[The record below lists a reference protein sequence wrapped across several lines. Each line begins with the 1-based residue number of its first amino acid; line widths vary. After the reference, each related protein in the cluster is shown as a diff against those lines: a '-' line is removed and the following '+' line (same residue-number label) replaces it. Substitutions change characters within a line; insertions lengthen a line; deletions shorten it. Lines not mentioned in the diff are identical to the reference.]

1 MSNMTILLRRELWAN
16 PAITAAPAIIGG
28 LLLLL
33 TILAVVGAISV
44 SVGDDPVDIVE
55 AIKHIEPGT
64 AGPLMQMALAS
75 LSVTFN
81 TVMILVI
88 TFYLLDA
95 LYADRK
101 DRSILFWKSLPVSD
115 TQIVL
120 SKLATAALVIPAVTL
135 VIYLITAFVIY
146 LISGSAVAFAGSTEV
161 LAAGPGALLETTLTL
176 FYALLVQSL
185 WYMPIFG
192 WLLLASAWAKRA
204 VLLWAVLPPVALMLI
219 EDMVFRTTTIAQL
232 LGERVVGVFPLAFRH
247 RGDMDIRVLEHST
260 PDGDLRITAIDGLT
274 SMIQPGT
281 LLASPGLYGGFV
293 VAAIFIAGAIWLR
306 RYRDES

>member
-1 MSNMTILLRRELWAN
+1 MNKMAILLRRELWGN
-16 PAITAAPAIIGG
+16 PAITVAPAIIGG
-28 LLLLL
+28 LLLVM
-33 TILAVVGAISV
+33 TILAVAGAISI
-44 SVGDDPVDIVE
+44 SVGDDPVDVVD
-55 AIKHIEPGT
+55 AIKRVDPGT

-88 TFYLLDA
+88 TFYLLDS

-120 SKLATAALVIPAVTL
+120 SKLATAALVIPAITL
-135 VIYLITAFVIY
+135 VIYLITAVVIY
-146 LISGSAVAFAGSTEV
+146 LISGSAVAFAGSTAVLEV
-161 LAAGPGALLETTLTL
+161 GPGALLETAVTLL
-176 FYALLVQSL
+176 YALLVQSL
-185 WYMPIFG
+185 WYLPIFG

-204 VLLWAVLPPVALMLI
+204 VLLWAILPPVVLMLI
-219 EDMVFRTTTIAQL
+219 EDMVFRTSTIAQL
-232 LGERVVGVFPLAFRH
+232 LGDRVVGVFPLAFRH
-247 RGDMDIRVLEHST
+247 RADGDFRMLEHST
-260 PDGDLRITAIDGLT
+260 TDGDMHITAVDGLT
-274 SMIQPGT
+274 SMIQPGA

-293 VAAIFIAGAIWLR
+293 VAALFIAGAIWLR